1 MKTKKKATKRWW
13 ESTPRTKGNPVRDLK
28 AACAREVEKIGKD
41 NPILVPEAVYNVAVD
56 IAKQNE
62 MDLTIKAVWR
72 TDKRKKLCSWLSQK
86 SI

>member
-13 ESTPRTKGNPVRDLK
+13 ESAPYTGGNPVRDMK
-28 AACAREVEKIGKD
+28 AVYAREKERIGKD

-62 MDLTIKAVWR
+62 KDVTIKAVWR
-72 TDKRKKLCSWLSQK
+72 TDKL
-86 SI
+86 

>member
-1 MKTKKKATKRWW
+1 M
-13 ESTPRTKGNPVRDLK
+13 NPADDLK
-28 AACAREVEKIGKD
+28 AVYAREMEKVGKD
-41 NPILVPEAVYNVAVD
+41 NPILVPGTVYNVAVD

-62 MDLTIKAVWR
+62 KDVTIKAVWR